1 MKSLSNR
8 FIRRLFAVSILAA
21 CGAFS
26 ASAQISKTNEETE
39 VPIIKQFRSPSF
51 RCIRTENAVIDEET
65 FKKIIADKECTSN
78 EPFKVDFA
86 GQTLIGYHVHG
97 DCFVSATAR
106 VFRRESEKKYQVR
119 VKKIW
124 GGCRA
129 AGSYQSWLV
138 IEKIPA
144 GYAVEFTE
152 TTVDRL
158 GKSDEEN
165 VSVDDLK
172 TPPKS
177 LETREIDLK
186 GCLPIYR
193 QSQLVIKDNETYLKA
208 MHDTDRKRC
217 LKEVEKIDFKRH
229 ALLGI
234 EINSGYCGYPLGLR
248 YETVKDVEKRQYV
261 VNISYLDPRGSVC
274 RAYSQYD
281 LWLLV
286 PKLPDGYEV
295 KFEVMGKPAK
305 NRAN

>member
-1 MKSLSNR
+1 
-8 FIRRLFAVSILAA
+8 
-21 CGAFS
+21 
-26 ASAQISKTNEETE
+26 
-39 VPIIKQFRSPSF
+39 
-51 RCIRTENAVIDEET
+51 VIDEET

-78 EPFKVDFA
+78 EPFKVDFTK
-86 GQTLIGYHVHG
+86 QTLIGYHVHG

-129 AGSYQSWLV
+129 AGSYQDWLV

-152 TTVDRL
+152 TRVDRL
-158 GKSDEEN
+158 DKSNEESVT
-165 VSVDDLK
+165 VSNLK
-172 TPPKS
+172 SPPQI
-177 LETREIDLK
+177 LDTRAIDLK
-186 GCLPIYR
+186 GCIQTYR
-193 QSQLVIKDNETYLKA
+193 QSQYLIKDYETYLKA
-208 MHDTDRKRC
+208 MYDTDRQRC
-217 LKEVEKIDFKRH
+217 LKAVEKIDFNRH
-229 ALLGI
+229 TLLGI
-234 EINSGYCGYPLGLR
+234 EINSGYCGYPFGLQ
-248 YETVKDVEKRQYV
+248 YKTFKDVENKQFL
-261 VNISYLDPRGSVC
+261 VNISYIEPRGTC

-286 PKLPDGYEV
+286 PKLPDSYEV